1 MGQRP
6 PAPGANQ
13 QERQDEKTDPEL
25 TLKRI
30 ECFHPGEP
38 GKATTIFAGTNKP
51 RRTCNAAVAL
61 TFLKLRGLLRVPDK
75 LAILAN
81 MCGYHVRFNTIE
93 LEKTQDSLGACVI
106 ALSVINNDFSLLVP
120 EFYRVPSN
128 IPLGKTHSPCE
139 ELPC

>member
-1 MGQRP
+1 MGKGP
-6 PAPGANQ
+6 PASQ
-13 QERQDEKTDPEL
+13 QGRQDEKTDPEL

-38 GKATTIFAGTNKP
+38 VKATTISAGTSKP

-61 TFLKLRGLLRVPDK
+61 TFLKLHNLLRVPDK

-93 LEKTQDSLGACVI
+93 LEKTQDSLSACVI
-106 ALSVINNDFSLLVP
+106 ALSAKPTPRDKSPSLNVDLESKLTATTNSQSLVP
-120 EFYRVPSN
+120 
-128 IPLGKTHSPCE
+128 
-139 ELPC
+139 